1 MRIERIEELRLGGA
15 DEAAIAAL
23 LGASFGTDFGG
34 RSCFM
39 QRHHVRLV
47 ARDDGIIGHV
57 GLTFRQIRQGARL
70 IPILGLADVATDPA
84 RRGEG
89 IAGRLVAAAIDEGRA
104 GPVAAMA
111 LFGTAQLY
119 AAAGFVRVA
128 NRLRHVDLLGAVT
141 GEVHETEAH
150 DLMVLPLDGR
160 AWDDVTPVDLL
171 GHLF

>member
-1 MRIERIEELRLGGA
+1 MQVERIEEMRLSDA

-23 LGASFGTDFGG
+23 LGAAFGTDFGG

-47 ARDDGIIGHV
+47 ARDGDIVGHV
-57 GLTFRQIRQGARL
+57 GLTFRQVRQGDRL

-89 IAGRLVAAAIDEGRA
+89 IAARLVQAAIDEGRA

-111 LFGTAQLY
+111 LFGTALLY
-119 AAAGFVRVA
+119 SAAGFVRVG
-128 NRLRHVDLLGAVT
+128 NRLRYVDMLGAMT
-141 GEVHETEAH
+141 GDVHETDTH
-150 DLMVLPLDGR
+150 DLMILPLDGQ
-160 AWDDVTPVDLL
+160 AWDGVTPVDLL